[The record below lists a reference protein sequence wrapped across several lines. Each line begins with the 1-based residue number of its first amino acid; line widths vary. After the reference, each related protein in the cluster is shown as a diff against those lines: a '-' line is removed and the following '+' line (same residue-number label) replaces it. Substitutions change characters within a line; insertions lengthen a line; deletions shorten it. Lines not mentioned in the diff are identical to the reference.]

1 MGCKQPTSPCLT
13 VYDWEAT
20 IVVFLV
26 LRCTLRL
33 LVERSWSGWCGHI
46 WYLPA
51 VQNGEED
58 KNKKRITVGS
68 ILLQMCELL
77 FGGKLSSRSF
87 TSVPP
92 GPPQIEGYHDGDI
105 VQVGDKLNLACIS
118 RGGNPAARLI
128 WFRNNEQVDIT
139 YSTGGREATNTHTFT
154 VGPKDN
160 KAVYKCEASNVVTN
174 QPLTASVRLN
184 VLFAPTKVTISG
196 PKEVRVGESITLSC
210 TTGSSN
216 PPVEVSW
223 VVDGRPM
230 MSTQAVTE
238 DIAGGWVTSSNVTVS
253 VSRQFTFSNPTF
265 RLGASSKTNCQ
276 TPASPLAILLPTN
289 HIAPSLQPIRRL
301 LLSTQVLL
309 LMSEGEK
316 DFNDDHGEE
325 ITDFVQSIPGF
336 QECDEDVETW
346 MACDAEDCGFQMLN
360 DDEIVTSVQENPTLL
375 AMKRM
380 KKRTTTTKVARV
392 HQMLTRFLR

>member
-1 MGCKQPTSPCLT
+1 CYSCTRGRSKPTLKTTSTSITLSPKLDDNGAIYSCIGEHKALSRPIRT
-13 VYDWEAT
+13 N
-20 IVVFLV
+20 VFLSV
-26 LRCTLRL
+26 L
-33 LVERSWSGWCGHI
+33 
-46 WYLPA
+46 
-51 VQNGEED
+51 
-58 KNKKRITVGS
+58 
-68 ILLQMCELL
+68 
-77 FGGKLSSRSF
+77 F
-87 TSVPP
+87 PP

-128 WFRNNEQVDIT
+128 WFRNDEQVDVT

-184 VLFAPTKVTISG
+184 VLFAPTKVTIAG

-253 VSRQFTFSNPTF
+253 VSRQVN
-265 RLGASSKTNCQ
+265 
-276 TPASPLAILLPTN
+276 LL
-289 HIAPSLQPIRRL
+289 
-301 LLSTQVLL
+301 
-309 LMSEGEK
+309 
-316 DFNDDHGEE
+316 
-325 ITDFVQSIPGF
+325 
-336 QECDEDVETW
+336 
-346 MACDAEDCGFQMLN
+346 
-360 DDEIVTSVQENPTLL
+360 
-375 AMKRM
+375 
-380 KKRTTTTKVARV
+380 
-392 HQMLTRFLR
+392 